1 MAGPG
6 PIIRDGVYMIKTAKE
21 ARLLAKMNGYREVK
35 RLYPQY
41 IGSIQQA
48 ANKGKYVLEVHGP
61 FTCQEEEAI
70 ESLKEKGFTVTKHT
84 DVYDDICCEDVYYRI
99 SWKEHK
105 SPWQRIKEWFC

>member
-1 MAGPG
+1 
-6 PIIRDGVYMIKTAKE
+6 
-21 ARLLAKMNGYREVK
+21 MNGYREVK

-70 ESLKEKGFTVTKHT
+70 ELLKEKESSHGA
-84 DVYDDICCEDVYYRI
+84 RLQI
-99 SWKEHK
+99 SWGDNNGE
-105 SPWQRIKEWFC
+105 